1 MTFLNLGR
9 LAMRYDS
16 LFKKDSLLRRL
27 RARGA
32 NVSLKTGSVRTLT
45 AMIPF
50 IKRVQLG
57 MLYGMSSSNLQ
68 AFPIKNVPLP
78 IEIDYSAMEARIKMF
93 GGSDANK
100 N

>member
-1 MTFLNLGR
+1 
-9 LAMRYDS
+9 MRYDS
-16 LFKKDSLLRRL
+16 LFKKDSLLKRL

-32 NVSLKTGSVRTLT
+32 DVSLKTGSVRTLT

-57 MLYGMSSSNLQ
+57 MLYGRSPSNPQ
-68 AFPIKNVPLP
+68 AFPIKNIPHP
-78 IEIDYSAMEARIKMF
+78 IEVDYSAMEARIKLL